1 MTAQAVAAGTL
12 LECALPL
19 LGGGEELLVLPPTPG
34 TLAESGPGRSGSLS
48 RSGTGTRQKRPG
60 AYIEQVSR
68 FPNQRKELLMI
79 LSPHG
84 VLGFEFQTQNG
95 HF

>member
-19 LGGGEELLVLPPTPG
+19 PGGGEELLVLPPTPG
-34 TLAESGPGRSGSLS
+34 ALAESGPGPSGSLS
-48 RSGTGTRQKRPG
+48 RSGTGTRQKRRG
-60 AYIEQVSR
+60 AYIEQDKPFSKSEER
-68 FPNQRKELLMI
+68 AAYDF
-79 LSPHG
+79 SPHG
-84 VLGFEFQTQNG
+84 VLGFEFQTQNR